1 VTAVVQ
7 NSRVSDP
14 VRQLYSERRYP
25 ALSHPVTDPA
35 RLAVSARV
43 AGLQNLAM
51 PDGCRVLEFGCASGH
66 NLLPLAAR
74 YPRSEFTGLDFSDTA
89 IRAARQSAAAAGLGN
104 VSFEVADLQTWEP
117 SQHCDY
123 LIAHGVLSW
132 VPDAVKTRV
141 MDLCARVLADS
152 GVACISYNTL
162 PGWSLRRDVV
172 PLVRALA
179 GNPAAAGWGGSAESV
194 AAVLAGMAGAGTP
207 HAVHLQAICR
217 DMARKGPEVL
227 PFDDFAPVCDPL
239 YFAQFADWAARRGLR
254 YLGEARLQ
262 DNLPEGIDPAAWERL
277 APLAADP
284 VLLQQTLDLLSGR
297 THRTSLLCRQEA
309 PLEEGTTTAVVL
321 HFAAGRGE
329 VELPES
335 AEEGPV
341 VKVFRRVLA
350 EAGGGCLPLR
360 ELLERT
366 AGRLGSG
373 WEPTRHSRELAAW
386 IFRAA
391 RLGGLELRSEGLS
404 IGSGDVEP
412 PRISRLNRHFAAA
425 GRPVVDARHVT
436 CHFPEGHS
444 RLLAA
449 MDGSLAADELAARA
463 AAEFPELDFARWLV
477 HLAER
482 GIVGTAADGDTA
494 FISD

>member
-1 VTAVVQ
+1 
-7 NSRVSDP
+7 
-14 VRQLYSERRYP
+14 
-25 ALSHPVTDPA
+25 
-35 RLAVSARV
+35 
-43 AGLQNLAM
+43 
-51 PDGCRVLEFGCASGH
+51 
-66 NLLPLAAR
+66 
-74 YPRSEFTGLDFSDTA
+74 
-89 IRAARQSAAAAGLGN
+89 
-104 VSFEVADLQTWEP
+104 
-117 SQHCDY
+117 
-123 LIAHGVLSW
+123 
-132 VPDAVKTRV
+132 
-141 MDLCARVLADS
+141 
-152 GVACISYNTL
+152 
-162 PGWSLRRDVV
+162 
-172 PLVRALA
+172 
-179 GNPAAAGWGGSAESV
+179 
-194 AAVLAGMAGAGTP
+194 
-207 HAVHLQAICR
+207 
-217 DMARKGPEVL
+217 
-227 PFDDFAPVCDPL
+227 L